1 MKLPPLIRSPLIHPL
16 PSRDILH
23 VVDVFGAS
31 VVESF
36 CIRPNIRKKFG
47 RWEAQGLWWLGDSVT
62 GWKLPHPGKLWFR
75 DPARK
80 PPSKC
85 IKTLQI
91 TGCRISSINMIFM
104 YRLMDTYCSFSFS
117 VVYRYTFYLLCHYFS
132 LLICYFWL
140 FNYSSFPHHFNWFQG
155 EQFQIYIYID
165 WSESEWS
172 VRGLRINCSKFW
184 GFHELDQTC
193 SNNIASHQ
201 VCCEGLRE
209 IWIDVGVQQG
219 RIYTKP
225 Q

>member
-1 MKLPPLIRSPLIHPL
+1 MIRSPLTHPL
-16 PSRDILH
+16 PSLDILP

-31 VVESF
+31 VVETF

-47 RWEAQGLWWLGDSVT
+47 RWEAQGLWWLGGSVT

-75 DPARK
+75 YPARK

-91 TGCRISSINMIFM
+91 TGYRISSINMIFM
-104 YRLMDTYCSFSFS
+104 YRLMDTYCSFSFP

-140 FNYSSFPHHFNWFQG
+140 FIISPPFQL
-155 EQFQIYIYID
+155 ISRWTIPNID

-184 GFHELDQTC
+184 GFHELDQTS

-201 VCCEGLRE
+201 VCCEG
-209 IWIDVGVQQG
+209 
-219 RIYTKP
+219 
-225 Q
+225 